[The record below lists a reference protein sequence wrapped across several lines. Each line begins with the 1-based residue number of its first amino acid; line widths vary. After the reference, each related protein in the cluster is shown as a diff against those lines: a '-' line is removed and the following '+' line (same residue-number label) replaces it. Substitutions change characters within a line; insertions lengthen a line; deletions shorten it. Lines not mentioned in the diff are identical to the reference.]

1 MKEQMHIYYR
11 THGGEN
17 RAPRP
22 EWYSKGLCLKSILL
36 AFDDVQKKTSTELII
51 LHDGKMKENPEWSNE
66 LKTLIANRGDIVELP
81 KKGNSQSCMDAV
93 LRGADNASGDMV
105 LFAEDDYLWLLPGLS
120 ELADAFS
127 STPGHYFTLYDHPVR
142 YQPNYPLGADY
153 SHWNNTIHIT
163 EHRHWRSQ
171 ESTCMTFATT
181 AKTLQEDLEYFEK
194 YKDNGKGSPEDRELF
209 REMQS
214 LGDYNYR
221 DLQNPRLLLGP
232 MPSLNTH
239 VHLPWLAP
247 IIDWHE
253 AANIVKDTKLK

>member
-1 MKEQMHIYYR
+1 MFLHNQ
-11 THGGEN
+11 
-17 RAPRP
+17 
-22 EWYSKGLCLKSILL
+22 SK
-36 AFDDVQKKTSTELII
+36 
-51 LHDGKMKENPEWSNE
+51 
-66 LKTLIANRGDIVELP
+66 
-81 KKGNSQSCMDAV
+81 SQFQHSSSCFYEC
-93 LRGADNASGDMV
+93 S
-105 LFAEDDYLWLLPGLS
+105 FWK
-120 ELADAFS
+120 
-127 STPGHYFTLYDHPVR
+127 
-142 YQPNYPLGADY
+142 
-153 SHWNNTIHIT
+153 WIHV
-163 EHRHWRSQ
+163 H
-171 ESTCMTFATT
+171 
-181 AKTLQEDLEYFEK
+181 DLEYFEK